1 MDSEGLIQTAVE
13 LLAPW
18 TLKVNRPEENRV
30 DVFVAPDHLKDAV
43 KAIVRAQWGYFSAL
57 TGLDQPPAEEGAT
70 EGTIEAL
77 YHFCRGPVVLSI
89 RTSVPYSNPVI
100 ESICDV
106 IPSATLYER
115 ELMEMFGVVMPGTP
129 STDRLLLADDWPE
142 GVYPLRKS
150 FTGFGEQ
157 KLEEADGN
165 AA

>member
-1 MDSEGLIQTAVE
+1 MDSEELIQTAME
-13 LLAPW
+13 LLVPW
-18 TLKVNRPEENRV
+18 ALKVNRPEGNRL
-30 DVFVAPDHLKDAV
+30 DVFVEPHHLKEAV
-43 KAIVRAQWGYFSAL
+43 KALVETQWGYFSAL
-57 TGLDQPPAEEGAT
+57 TGLDQPPAEDGAT
-70 EGTIEAL
+70 EGHIEAL

-150 FTGFGEQ
+150 FTGLGEQ
-157 KLEEADGN
+157 KLEETDGN

>member
-18 TLKVNRPEENRV
+18 TIKVNRPEGNRV
-30 DVFVAPDHLKDAV
+30 DVFVEPNHLKDAV
-43 KAIVRAQWGYFSAL
+43 KAVVQAQWGYFSAL

-70 EGTIEAL
+70 EGCIEAL
-77 YHFCRGPVVLSI
+77 YHFCRGPAVLSI
-89 RTSVPYSNPVI
+89 RTSVSYSNPVI

-150 FTGFGEQ
+150 FTGLREQ